1 MIDPLPVMLVA
12 IALGLLLAGAAWHK
26 ARSFAVFSAVL
37 ADYRLLPPV
46 LVAPAARLLPLA
58 EAALAIGWL
67 SGRERTFV
75 TVMTAGL
82 FALYGVA
89 MAVNLLRGR
98 VHISC
103 GCGLG
108 GGSGAEQVLSWTL
121 VLRNALLVGLSLL
134 PLLPA
139 AQRPL
144 AALDYATLGAA
155 LLTAALLYFGVIQL
169 LNNGAAIRA
178 WRNPGD

>member
-1 MIDPLPVMLVA
+1 MIDPLPVTLVS
-12 IALGLLLAGAAWHK
+12 IAMGLLLAGAAWHK
-26 ARSFAVFSAVL
+26 SRSFAVFAAVL
-37 ADYRLLPPV
+37 ADYRLLPPN

-67 SGRERTFV
+67 SDRARPFV
-75 TVMTAGL
+75 AALTAGL

-89 MAVNLLRGR
+89 IAVNLVRGR
-98 VHISC
+98 VHINC

-108 GGSGAEQVLSWTL
+108 GESGADQLLSWSL

-134 PLLPA
+134 PLLPV

-144 AALDYATLGAA
+144 SALDYATLGAA
-155 LLTAALLYFGVIQL
+155 LLTAALLYFGAIQL
-169 LNNGAAIRA
+169 MNNGAAMRA